1 MSDNSR
7 QRSAL
12 ALAFAFG
19 CFSFTS
25 LAAAQA
31 PPAAPLEV
39 VVEGERAA
47 PTSAQVTREQ
57 ARALPGTF
65 GDPLRAIEAEPGVTP
80 IVSGL
85 PYFFV
90 RGAPP
95 ANVGFFIDGVDVPLL
110 YHAFF
115 GPSVIHP
122 GLIQDVSLY
131 SGVAPVEYGHFAG
144 PVVAATTRPA
154 SYEFNGEAT
163 VRAIDAGAL
172 VEAPF
177 GPCEGVERPGCARG
191 SALVGGRY
199 SYTGLV
205 LSLLSDTKLSYW
217 DYQARVGYRLSPRDE
232 VRLFAFG
239 AYDYFDAGDSGIEKV
254 GGTTQ
259 FHRLDLRY
267 EHAFSAA
274 TRVGVAVT
282 LGFDRTGDE
291 KSLVR
296 DRSLRG
302 RLELKHSLSPRNTL
316 KAGADVRADGFS
328 LAVDER
334 ASGFHDFSQLFPA
347 RNEFLGGTYV
357 MLDWHA
363 APGIR
368 VVPGVRADY
377 YRSQGQSA
385 FGVDPRI
392 SAEFVLAPG
401 LRVEHAIGLSHQPPN
416 FVPAIP
422 GAQVAD
428 LKGGLQ
434 EALVASAGVRYEL
447 FKDVNAQATVFR
459 SAFFNALDPIGGGR
473 QFTVD
478 AEVLQQRATISSVGF
493 ELKLVR
499 PLTRRLGGFL
509 AYTLSHT
516 REASN
521 TWVSVAGFDRP
532 HVLQGA
538 LAYDFGAGVRAAV
551 RAVYYSGIPARVVG
565 TGRPLFDGDRR
576 GDPYFRLDARFE
588 KRFRLGEKGMLSLV
602 AEVLNATSSTEV
614 LRLDCGNIC
623 QVGRAGPVV
632 LPSVGAE
639 AHW

>member
-1 MSDNSR
+1 MGDDSER
-7 QRSAL
+7 L
-12 ALAFAFG
+12 FALAFAATLFR
-19 CFSFTS
+19 
-25 LAAAQA
+25 
-31 PPAAPLEV
+31 AAPLHAQLAPAPPVEV
-39 VVEGERAA
+39 LVEGERPAPAA
-47 PTSAQVTREQ
+47 TEVTRDQ

-122 GLIQDVSLY
+122 GLIQGVRLHA
-131 SGVAPVEYGHFAG
+131 GVAPVEYGHFAG
-144 PVVAATTRPA
+144 PVVAASTGPS
-154 SYEFNGEAT
+154 SYELGGEAN

-177 GPCEGVERPGCARG
+177 GPCEGAERPGCARG

-217 DYQARVGYRLSPRDE
+217 DYQARVSYRLTPRDDL
-232 VRLFAFG
+232 RLFAFG
-239 AYDYFDAGDSGIEKV
+239 AYDFFDAGSSGVEKV

-267 EHAFSAA
+267 EHSFSAA
-274 TRVGVAVT
+274 TRVAIAAT
-282 LGFDRTGDE
+282 AGFDRTGDDS
-291 KSLVR
+291 SLVR

-302 RLELKHSLSPRNTL
+302 RMDISHSFAPRRTL
-316 KAGADVRADGFS
+316 KVGVDTRADGFA
-328 LAVDER
+328 LEIDP
-334 ASGFHDFSQLFPA
+334 SGSAYHDFMRLFPA
-347 RNEFLGGTYV
+347 RTEFTAGAYLA
-357 MLDWHA
+357 LDWLA

-368 VVPGVRADY
+368 IVPGVRADY

-385 FGVDPRI
+385 FGVDPRV
-392 SAEFVLAPG
+392 SAEIVLAPG

-416 FVPAIP
+416 FIPAIP

-428 LKGGLQ
+428 LEGGLQ
-434 EALVASAGVRYEL
+434 EALVASSGVRYEL
-447 FKDVNAQATVFR
+447 LKDINVEATVFR

-473 QFTVD
+473 EFRID
-478 AEVLQQRATISSVGF
+478 AEVLSQRTTISSVGL
-493 ELKLVR
+493 ELKLMR

-516 REASN
+516 REASKA
-521 TWVSVAGFDRP
+521 WASVAGFDRP

-538 LAYDFGAGVRAAV
+538 LAYDFGAGVRGAV
-551 RAVYYSGIPARVVG
+551 RAVYYSGIPARLIG
-565 TGRPLFDGDRR
+565 TGRAFFDGSRR
-576 GDPYFRLDARFE
+576 GEAYFRLDARVE
-588 KRFRLGEKGMLSLV
+588 KRFRLGESGWFALV
-602 AEVLNATSSTEV
+602 AEVLNATSTTEV
-614 LRLDCGNIC
+614 LRLDCGKVC
-623 QVGRAGPVV
+623 EVGRAGPVV

-639 AHW
+639 ARF

>member
-7 QRSAL
+7 QARAPAL
-12 ALAFAFG
+12 ALGFCWF
-19 CFSFTS
+19 
-25 LAAAQA
+25 LVAATARAQN
-31 PPAAPLEV
+31 PPASVEV

-47 PTSAQVTREQ
+47 PASTQVTREQ
-57 ARALPGTF
+57 ARAMPGTF

-122 GLIQDVSLY
+122 GLIEAVSLHA
-131 SGVAPVEYGHFAG
+131 GVAPVEYGRFAG
-144 PVVAATTRPA
+144 PVVAATTRPF
-154 SYEFNGEAT
+154 SYEFNGEAS

-191 SALVGGRY
+191 SAMVGGRY

-217 DYQARVGYRLSPRDE
+217 DYQARVGYRLSSRDQ

-239 AYDYFDAGDSGIEKV
+239 AYDFFDAGDSGIEKV
-254 GGTTQ
+254 GGSTQ
-259 FHRLDLRY
+259 FHRFDLRY
-267 EHAFSAA
+267 DHAFSAA
-274 TRVGVAVT
+274 TRLGVAATV
-282 LGFDRTGDE
+282 GFDRTGDE
-291 KSLVR
+291 ISLVR
-296 DRSLRG
+296 DRSVRG
-302 RLELKHSLSPRNTL
+302 RAELVHSLSPRNTL
-316 KAGADVRADGFS
+316 KAGADARIDDFS
-328 LAVDER
+328 LSVDEK
-334 ASGFHDFSQLFPA
+334 ASGFHDFSELFPA
-347 RNEFLGGTYV
+347 RNELATGAFLT
-357 MLDWHA
+357 LDLRP

-368 VVPGVRADY
+368 IVPGLRADY
-377 YRSQGQSA
+377 YRSRGQSA

-392 SAEFVLAPG
+392 SAEFVLARG
-401 LRVEHAIGLSHQPPN
+401 LHVEHAIGLSHQPPN

-434 EALVASAGVRYEL
+434 EALVASSGIRYEVL
-447 FKDVNAQATVFR
+447 KDLNAQATVFR

-473 QFTVD
+473 QFRVD
-478 AEVLQQRATISSVGF
+478 ADILQERATISSVGL

-499 PLTRRLGGFL
+499 PLTRRLGGFV

-516 REASN
+516 REANRAWS
-521 TWVSVAGFDRP
+521 SVAGFDRP

-551 RAVYYSGIPARVVG
+551 RAVYYSGIPARLIG
-565 TGRPLFDGDRR
+565 SGRPLFDGSRR
-576 GDPYFRLDARFE
+576 GDAYFRLDARLE
-588 KRFRLGEKGMLSLV
+588 KRFRVGEKGMLSLV

>member
-7 QRSAL
+7 QRTAPAL
-12 ALAFAFG
+12 ALGFG
-19 CFSFTS
+19 LFLSAS
-25 LAAAQA
+25 LAGAQGA
-31 PPAAPLEV
+31 PSAPVEV

-47 PTSAQVTREQ
+47 PASSQVTREQ

-122 GLIQDVSLY
+122 GLIQDVNLHA
-131 SGVAPVEYGHFAG
+131 GVAPVEYGHFAG
-144 PVVAATTRPA
+144 PVVAASTRPA

-191 SALVGGRY
+191 SAIVGGRY

-217 DYQARVGYRLSPRDE
+217 DYQARIAYRLSPRDE

-259 FHRLDLRY
+259 FHRMDVRY
-267 EHAFSAA
+267 DHAFSAA
-274 TRVGVAVT
+274 TRVAVAAT

-291 KSLVR
+291 SSVVR

-302 RLELKHSLSPRNTL
+302 RIELKHSLSERNML
-316 KAGADVRADGFS
+316 KAGADARADGFS
-328 LAVDER
+328 LAVDDI

-347 RNEFLGGTYV
+347 RNEFMAGAYA
-357 MLDWHA
+357 MLDWRA

-368 VVPGVRADY
+368 IVPGVRADY

-385 FGVDPRI
+385 FGVDPRV

-434 EALVASAGVRYEL
+434 EALVASSGIRYEI

-473 QFTVD
+473 EFRVD
-478 AEVLQQRATISSVGF
+478 ADILQERSTISSVGL
-493 ELKLVR
+493 ELKIVR

-516 REASN
+516 RETSHAWS
-521 TWVSVAGFDRP
+521 SVAGFDRP

-538 LAYDFGAGVRAAV
+538 LAYDFGAGVRGAV
-551 RAVYYSGIPARVVG
+551 RAVYYSGIPARLIG
-565 TGRPLFDGDRR
+565 TGRPFFDGSRR
-576 GDPYFRLDARFE
+576 GDSYFRLDARLE

-614 LRLDCGNIC
+614 LRLDCGNVC
-623 QVGRAGPVV
+623 EVGRAGPVV

-639 AHW
+639 AHF